1 MTPIPNKVREYLQE
15 LEDAREDNVRENTF
29 GMYIDNMGVDH
40 ES

>member
-15 LEDAREDNVRENTF
+15 LEDSREGTERESHF
-29 GMYIDNMGVDH
+29 GMHIDNLGVDH